1 MDKYLK
7 WKRLIGL
14 PVEIRQDGRTIATGT
29 VDDAM
34 PDSSILWLAPSGPQH
49 RTMYE
54 RALKYEAWVDLD
66 TLPKRRTRSNS
77 KDSSCAYEDDDDFAE
92 DCVFVLGQPPSHES
106 CTEPSAMVQRSF
118 NR

>member
-14 PVEIRQDGRTIATGT
+14 PVEIRQAGHTIATGT

-66 TLPKRRTRSNS
+66 ILPKNEPARRAKTPTVCTSN
-77 KDSSCAYEDDDDFAE
+77 DDDVAE
-92 DCVFVLGQPPSHES
+92 DTDSLKASDPAPPATVLGRL
-106 CTEPSAMVQRSF
+106 RSIS
-118 NR
+118 

>member
-14 PVEIRQDGRTIATGT
+14 PVEIRQAGQTVACGI

-34 PDSSILWLAPSGPQH
+34 PDSSILWLAQRGPQL

-54 RALKYEAWVDLD
+54 RSLKYEAWVDLEI
-66 TLPKRRTRSNS
+66 LPKKRTSPI
-77 KDSSCAYEDDDDFAE
+77 SSSDASTMA
-92 DCVFVLGQPPSHES
+92 PPPAMDAGNAS
-106 CTEPSAMVQRSF
+106 CG
-118 NR
+118 